1 MTNKYKKEL
10 EELKRRVYNEKSL
23 AELKRIGKLK
33 KGLLNVDQY
42 KKANKKDLVERLV
55 KGSQLSDESK
65 KVLLEI
71 AQTKDLKVN
80 ASMSKEVIL
89 QKITNPKLTDLNENR
104 LRKIAEKKGVPLRT
118 QLTNR
123 AIIQRLENPTD
134 YYTVESLKRL
144 ARSNNIDVRR
154 NISKPELINI
164 LGERNLI
171 TTTPITA
178 QESNLG
184 VLSSK
189 VPIDL
194 IRKAKKKAQSAKEAL
209 EIFKE
214 YIKNLKGYNIS
225 ANRLKKLSKQL
236 ERKEKK
242 ATEEKDRIFT
252 PIIEASAF
260 KNYTNQYV
268 MYNTKANY
276 EPIEFLEYAKPA
288 ILNIFNSNRNIKTIL
303 YLHCLMQNIQSIIPV
318 EFAFHSK
325 DLKLVLEGTDISE
338 LYNEMADEIEEEIQK
353 VENSEGSG
361 YTFVKVIKLVLH
373 TTKWEPIYGSSYIPL
388 DPYLANKKAIIN
400 MKNEDD
406 KCFMWCVLRALYPK
420 DKNAERIDK
429 DLKSKQ
435 DNINMKG
442 ICYPVSL
449 KAIDHFEHLNPN
461 ISISVLGYNKEDR
474 VFPLRISKYT
484 GCDYDIV
491 LLLLKEAEKGESGE
505 IKEKTHYTLV
515 KNKSALIASQINS
528 HEHKRH
534 LCLNC
539 FNSFNSPET
548 LEKHKEY
555 CYENESIKTNM
566 PSPNTY
572 LRFKNFLYS
581 EKAPFAVYADFESLI
596 KPLDNCDPDPNKSY
610 TKKYQKHEPIS
621 FSYYIAVNGVFK
633 PVLRK
638 YTKTKPEDADAMD
651 VFIKWL
657 EEDVKA
663 IANIEEK
670 EMIFTEEDRK
680 HFNNAS
686 DCWICGEELG
696 NDRVRDHCHFTGRY
710 RGPAHNRCNLKYRK
724 PKNISVF
731 FHNLSGYDSHLF
743 IKKLG
748 TPNKNENIDCIP
760 NNEEKYISFSKT
772 IVTGQYTNKKGEIK
786 DKTFKIVF
794 KDSLKFMSSSLGALV
809 NNLPKDAFKNL
820 LKYFTPKQAEILKQ
834 KGFYPYEYMDSEE
847 KFNDTKLPPREAFY
861 SKLSGKGITE
871 KDYKHAGDVW
881 NSFKMKTFLEYHE
894 LYNITDVL
902 LLADVFENFRD
913 LCLKIYGLD
922 PVYYFTA
929 PGLAWDACLKITSI
943 DLELLSDP
951 NMLLMFEKGIRGGI
965 SIISNRYGKANNK
978 YLRKGYNKNL
988 PSKYLMYLDANN
1000 LYGCAMSEKL
1010 PTHGF
1015 KWLSGGEM
1023 KKLFNNRVI
1032 QVWEKI
1038 PCILEV
1044 DLEYP
1049 ENLHDLHNDYPFC
1062 PEKVKCKNG
1071 VEKLIPNLNDKTK
1084 YIIHYKNLIQCL
1096 RAGMKLKKIHRGIK
1110 FVESEWM
1117 KPYIDK
1123 NTNLRA
1129 KAKNNFEKDF
1139 FKLMNNS
1146 VFGKTMENIRN
1157 RVDVKLV
1164 NTKEKLRKLVAKPNF
1179 KGRKIFN
1186 ENLVSVHMKKTSL
1199 TMNKPIYLGMCILDL
1214 SKIIMFDFHY
1224 NYIKSKYVDK
1234 AKLLFTDTDSLMYEI
1249 ETEDFY
1255 KDIAGDV
1262 KNKFD
1267 TSDYPE
1273 NHPSGIPTGEN
1284 KKVLGMMKDEAAG
1297 KIIKE
1302 FVGLRSKLYSFV
1314 MDDGGEIK
1322 KCKGIKKQVVESS
1335 IRHEHYKT
1343 CLTTGKELLRKQNIL
1358 RSYEHEVYTEEVNKV
1373 ALSALDDKR
1382 YILSDGMDT
1391 LALGHYKIQQ
1401 GDYRRETDSKN
1412 LSQFPPPLNSLNDAR
1427 QDDRRIK

>member
-1 MTNKYKKEL
+1 MTNK
-10 EELKRRVYNEKSL
+10 
-23 AELKRIGKLK
+23 
-33 KGLLNVDQY
+33 
-42 KKANKKDLVERLV
+42 
-55 KGSQLSDESK
+55 
-65 KVLLEI
+65 
-71 AQTKDLKVN
+71 
-80 ASMSKEVIL
+80 
-89 QKITNPKLTDLNENR
+89 
-104 LRKIAEKKGVPLRT
+104 
-118 QLTNR
+118 

-144 ARSNNIDVRR
+144 ARSKNIDVRR

-171 TTTPITA
+171 TTKPITV

-184 VLSSK
+184 FFEQII
-189 VPIDL
+189 PIPL
-194 IRKAKKKAQSAKEAL
+194 IESGKKKARSAKEAL
-209 EIFKE
+209 E
-214 YIKNLKGYNIS
+214 NLKVYIESLKLYDIS

-242 ATEEKDRIFT
+242 EKEERDKIFT
-252 PIIEASAF
+252 PILEASAF
-260 KNYTNQYV
+260 KNYTNQYGI
-268 MYNTKANY
+268 YNNIKAPY
-276 EPIEFLEYAKPA
+276 TPKEFLEYAKPA
-288 ILNIFNSNRNIKTIL
+288 ILDIFKSNRNIKTML
-303 YLHCLMQNIQSIIPV
+303 YLHCIMSRDSGYNENDEGYDDVRDGRRRSIAK
-318 EFAFHSK
+318 FAFHSK
-325 DLKLVLEGTDISE
+325 GLKLVLEGTDISK

-353 VENSEGSG
+353 VNEEEGSG
-361 YTFVKVIKLVLH
+361 WTLVGVISLVLH
-373 TTKWEPIYGSSYIPL
+373 VTKWEPIYGSSYIPL
-388 DPYLANKKAIIN
+388 DPYIANKKAIIN

-435 DNINMKG
+435 DIINMKG

-491 LLLLKEAEKGESGE
+491 LLLLKEAEKGENGE

-539 FNSFNSPET
+539 FNSFNTSES
-548 LEKHKEY
+548 LNKHKEY
-555 CYENESIKTNM
+555 CYENNSVKITM
-566 PSPNTY
+566 PPQNTY
-572 LRFKNFLYS
+572 LRFKNFHHS

-621 FSYYIAVNGVFK
+621 FSYYIAVNGDFFK

-651 VFIKWL
+651 IFIKWL
-657 EEDVKA
+657 EEDVKD
-663 IANIEEK
+663 IANIEPK
-670 EMIFTEEDRK
+670 EMIFTEEDIK

-710 RGPAHNRCNLKYRK
+710 RGPAHNSCNLKYRK

-743 IKKLG
+743 IKKIG

-772 IVTGQYTNKKGEIK
+772 IVTGQYTNKKGEVK

-794 KDSLKFMSSSLGALV
+794 KDSLKFMSSSLEALV

-820 LKYFTPKQAEILKQ
+820 IKYFTPKQAEILKQ

-881 NSFKMKTFLEYHE
+881 NSFKMKTFKEYHE

-929 PGLAWDACLKITSI
+929 PGLAWDACLKITDI

-965 SIISNRYGKANNK
+965 SIISNRYGEANNK
-978 YLRKGYNKNL
+978 YMRKGFNKNK

-1000 LYGCAMSEKL
+1000 LYGCGMSEKL

-1015 KWLSGGEM
+1015 KWLSCGEM
-1023 KKLFNNRVI
+1023 EKLFNNRVI

-1062 PEKVKCKNG
+1062 PERVKCKNG

-1096 RAGMKLKKIHRGIK
+1096 RAGIKLKKIHRGIK
-1110 FVESEWM
+1110 FEESEWM

-1129 KAKNNFEKDF
+1129 MAKNNFEKDF

-1164 NTKEKLRKLVAKPNF
+1164 NTKEKLRKLVAKPNL
-1179 KGRKIFN
+1179 KSPPKIFN
-1186 ENLVSVHMKKTSL
+1186 ENLVSVHMRKTSL
-1199 TMNKPIYLGMCILDL
+1199 LMNKPIYLGMCILDL

-1224 NYIKSKYVDK
+1224 NYIKSKYADK
-1234 AKLLFTDTDSLMYEI
+1234 AKLLFTDTESLMYEI

-1255 KDIAGDV
+1255 KDISGDV
-1262 KNKFD
+1262 KDKFD

-1284 KKVLGMMKDEAAG
+1284 KKVLGMMKDEVAG

-1314 MDDGGEIK
+1314 MDDGVETK
-1322 KCKGIKKQVVESS
+1322 KCKGIKKQVVERS

-1391 LALGHYKIQQ
+1391 LALGHYKIK
-1401 GDYRRETDSKN
+1401 DN
-1412 LSQFPPPLNSLNDAR
+1412 
-1427 QDDRRIK
+1427 

>member
-23 AELKRIGKLK
+23 AELKRISKLK

-104 LRKIAEKKGVPLRT
+104 LRKIAEKKGIPLRT

-144 ARSNNIDVRR
+144 ARNNNIDVRR

-225 ANRLKKLSKQL
+225 ADRLKKLSKQL

-252 PIIEASAF
+252 PILEASAF

-276 EPIEFLEYAKPA
+276 EPIEFLAYAKPA
-288 ILNIFNSNRNIKTIL
+288 ILNIFKSNQNIKTML
-303 YLHCLMQNIQSIIPV
+303 YLHCLMQNIQSTTPV

-338 LYNEMADEIEEEIQK
+338 LYNGMADEIEEEIQK

-373 TTKWEPIYGSSYIPL
+373 VTKWQPLYGSSYIPL
-388 DPYLANKKAIIN
+388 DPYLTNKKAIIN

-420 DKNAERIDK
+420 DKNSERIDK

-435 DNINMKG
+435 DIINMKG

-449 KAIDHFEHLNPN
+449 NGIKRFEELNPN
-461 ISISVLGYNKEDR
+461 ISISVLGYNKEEGG
-474 VFPLRISKYT
+474 VLPLQISKHT
-484 GCDYDIV
+484 GCEYDIV
-491 LLLLKEAEKGESGE
+491 LLLLKEAVTGENGE

-515 KNKSALIASQINS
+515 KNKSALITSQKNN
-528 HEHKRH
+528 HKGKRH
-534 LCLNC
+534 VCLNC
-539 FNSFNSPET
+539 FNSFNI
-548 LEKHKEY
+548 LESLNKHKEY
-555 CYENESIKTNM
+555 CYKNKCVKTNM
-566 PSPNTY
+566 PPQNTY
-572 LRFKNFLYS
+572 LRFNKFLHS

-621 FSYYIAVNGVFK
+621 FSYYILCSIDGVYK

-638 YTKTKPEDADAMD
+638 YTQTKPEDADAMD
-651 VFIKWL
+651 IFIKWL
-657 EEDVKA
+657 EEDVKD
-663 IANIEEK
+663 IANIEVK

-686 DCWICGEELG
+686 DCWICGEKLE

-710 RGPAHNRCNLKYRK
+710 RGPAHNKCNLKYRK

-743 IKKLG
+743 IQKIG
-748 TPNKNENIDCIP
+748 CSINKNENIKCIAT
-760 NNEEKYISFSKT
+760 NEEKYISFTKT
-772 IVTGQYTNKKGEIK
+772 IVTGQYTNKKGKVK
-786 DKTFKIVF
+786 DKTFDIVF
-794 KDSLKFMSSSLGALV
+794 KDSLKFMSSSLEALV
-809 NNLPKDAFKNL
+809 NNLPAFKNL
-820 LKYFTPKQAEILKQ
+820 LNYFTPKQTELLKQ

-871 KDYKHAGDVW
+871 KDYEHAGNVW
-881 NSFKMKTFLEYHE
+881 ISFKMKTFKEYHE

-929 PGLAWDACLKITSI
+929 PQLAWDACLKMTSVK
-943 DLELLSDP
+943 LELLSDED
-951 NMLLMFEKGIRGGI
+951 MLLMIEEGIRGGI
-965 SIISNRYGKANNK
+965 SIISNRYGEANNK
-978 YLRKGYNKNL
+978 YMRKGFNKNK

-1015 KWLSGGEM
+1015 KWLLDREIG
-1023 KKLFNNRVI
+1023 KLFNNQVL

-1062 PEKVKCKNG
+1062 PERVECKNG
-1071 VEKLIPNLNDKTK
+1071 VKKLIPNLRDKTK

-1117 KPYIDK
+1117 KSYIDK

-1129 KAKNNFEKDF
+1129 MAKNNFEKDF

-1146 VFGKTMENIRN
+1146 VFGKTMENLRN
-1157 RVDVKLV
+1157 RVDVRLV

-1179 KGRKIFN
+1179 KSRKIFN
-1186 ENLVSVHMKKTSL
+1186 ENLVSVHMSKTSL
-1199 TMNKPIYLGMCILDL
+1199 LMNKPIYLGMCILDL
-1214 SKIIMFDFHY
+1214 IKIIM
-1224 NYIKSKYVDK
+1224 
-1234 AKLLFTDTDSLMYEI
+1234 
-1249 ETEDFY
+1249 
-1255 KDIAGDV
+1255 
-1262 KNKFD
+1262 
-1267 TSDYPE
+1267 
-1273 NHPSGIPTGEN
+1273 
-1284 KKVLGMMKDEAAG
+1284 
-1297 KIIKE
+1297 
-1302 FVGLRSKLYSFV
+1302 
-1314 MDDGGEIK
+1314 
-1322 KCKGIKKQVVESS
+1322 
-1335 IRHEHYKT
+1335 
-1343 CLTTGKELLRKQNIL
+1343 
-1358 RSYEHEVYTEEVNKV
+1358 
-1373 ALSALDDKR
+1373 
-1382 YILSDGMDT
+1382 
-1391 LALGHYKIQQ
+1391 
-1401 GDYRRETDSKN
+1401 
-1412 LSQFPPPLNSLNDAR
+1412 
-1427 QDDRRIK
+1427 

>member
-1 MTNKYKKEL
+1 MTNKYKKEI
-10 EELKRRVYNEKSL
+10 EEHNRRIYNKKSL
-23 AELKRIGKLK
+23 PQLKIIGKK

-42 KKANKKDLVERLV
+42 KKANKNVLIERLV
-55 KGSQLSDESK
+55 KGRQLKDESK
-65 KVLLEI
+65 NVLLEK
-71 AQTKDLKVN
+71 AQNEGLKVN
-80 ASMSKEVIL
+80 ASMSKEDIL
-89 QKITNPKLTDLNENR
+89 KKISSPKLTDLNEKR
-104 LRKIAEKKGVPLRT
+104 LRKLAEKKGIPLRS
-118 QLTNR
+118 QMTNR

-144 ARSNNIDVRR
+144 ARNNNIDVRR

-184 VLSSK
+184 VAASS
-189 VPIDL
+189 VPIEI

-209 EIFKE
+209 ENFKE
-214 YIKNLKGYNIS
+214 YIKNLKSYNIS
-225 ANRLKKLSKQL
+225 ADRLKKLAKQL
-236 ERKEKK
+236 EKKEKK
-242 ATEEKDRIFT
+242 AKEEKERIFT
-252 PIIEASAF
+252 PIREASAF

-268 MYNTKANY
+268 MYNTIKDY
-276 EPIEFLEYAKPA
+276 PPLEFLEYAKPA

-303 YLHCLMQNIQSIIPV
+303 YLHCLMIRTVPGEPAIV
-318 EFAFHSK
+318 KEFAFHSK
-325 DLKLVLEGTDISE
+325 DLKLILEGT
-338 LYNEMADEIEEEIQK
+338 NEEEVYDEMLDEIEEELQT
-353 VENSEGSG
+353 VQDAEGSG
-361 YTFVKVIKLVLH
+361 WEFLTVKKLVLH
-373 TTKWEPIYGSSYIPL
+373 TTKWEPIYGSSYIDLPEAL
-388 DPYLANKKAIIN
+388 KNKHAIIN
-400 MKNEDD
+400 MKNQDEE
-406 KCFMWCVLRALYPK
+406 CFKWCVLRALYPK
-420 DKNAERIDK
+420 NKNAERIDK

-435 DNINMKG
+435 DSINMKG
-442 ICYPVSL
+442 ICYPVNL
-449 KAIDHFEHLNPN
+449 KAIDRSEHLNPN
-461 ISISVLGYNKEDR
+461 ISISVLGYNKEER
-474 VFPLRISKYT
+474 VFPLRVSKYT

-491 LLLLKEAEKGESGE
+491 LLLLKEAAKGENGE

-515 KNKSALIASQINS
+515 KNKSALITSQINN

-539 FNSFNSPET
+539 FNSFNSPEK

-555 CYENESIKTNM
+555 CYENESVKTMM
-566 PSPNTY
+566 PPPGTY
-572 LRFKNFLYS
+572 LRFKNFFHS
-581 EKAPFAVYADFESLI
+581 EKAPFAIYADFESLI
-596 KPLDNCDPDPNKSY
+596 KPMDNCDPDPNKSY
-610 TKKYQKHEPIS
+610 TKKHQKHKPIS
-621 FSYYIAVNGVFK
+621 FSYYILCSIDGVFK

-638 YTKTKPEDADAMD
+638 YTKTNPEDAGAMD

-657 EEDVKA
+657 EEDVKT
-663 IANIEEK
+663 IANIEGK

-680 HFNNAS
+680 QFNKAS
-686 DCWICGEELG
+686 DCWICGEYLG

-710 RGPAHNRCNLKYRK
+710 RGPAHNSCNLKYRK
-724 PKNISVF
+724 PKSISVF

-772 IVTGQYTNKKGEIK
+772 IVTGQYTNKKGEVK

-847 KFNDTKLPPREAFY
+847 KFNDIKIPPREAFY
-861 SKLSGKGITE
+861 SKLSGRGITE
-871 KDYKHAGDVW
+871 KDYKHAWNVW
-881 NSFKMKTFLEYHE
+881 NSFKMKTFKEYHE

-929 PGLAWDACLKITSI
+929 PGLAWDACLKMTNI

-965 SIISNRYGKANNK
+965 SIISNRYGEANNK
-978 YLRKGYNKNL
+978 YMRKGFNKNKPL
-988 PSKYLMYLDANN
+988 KYLMYLDENN
-1000 LYGCAMSEKL
+1000 LYGCAMSMKL

-1015 KWLSGGEM
+1015 KWLTGGEM
-1023 KKLFNNRVI
+1023 EKLFNNRVI
-1032 QVWEKI
+1032 QVWEKT

-1049 ENLHDLHNDYPFC
+1049 EPLHDKHSDYPFC
-1062 PEKVKCKNG
+1062 PERVKCKNG
-1071 VEKLIPNLNDKTK
+1071 VEKLIPNLRNKTK

-1096 RAGMKLKKIHRGIK
+1096 KAGMKLKKIHRGIK

-1117 KPYIDK
+1117 KPYIEK
-1123 NTNLRA
+1123 NTNLRT

-1164 NTKEKLRKLVAKPNF
+1164 NTEEKLRKLVAKPNL
-1179 KGRKIFN
+1179 KSPPKIFS

-1199 TMNKPIYLGMCILDL
+1199 TMNKPVYLGMCILDL
-1214 SKIIMFDFHY
+1214 SKTLMYDFHY
-1224 NYIKSKYVDK
+1224 NYIKPKYGDK

-1255 KDIAGDV
+1255 KDISEDV
-1262 KNKFD
+1262 KNRFD

-1273 NHPSGIPTGEN
+1273 NHPSGIPTGIN

-1302 FVGLRSKLYSFV
+1302 FVGLRSKLYSFI
-1314 MDDGGEIK
+1314 MDDGGETK

-1358 RSYEHEVYTEEVNKV
+1358 RSYNHEVYTEEINKV

-1382 YILSDGMDT
+1382 YILSDGVHT
-1391 LALGHYKIQQ
+1391 LA
-1401 GDYRRETDSKN
+1401 
-1412 LSQFPPPLNSLNDAR
+1412 
-1427 QDDRRIK
+1427 

>member
-1 MTNKYKKEL
+1 MVK
-10 EELKRRVYNEKSL
+10 
-23 AELKRIGKLK
+23 K

-42 KKANKKDLVERLV
+42 KKANKNVLVERLV
-55 KGSQLSDESK
+55 KGRQLSDESK
-65 KVLLEI
+65 NVLLEK
-71 AQTKDLKVN
+71 AQNENLKVN
-80 ASMSKEVIL
+80 ASMSKKDIL
-89 QKITNPKLTDLNENR
+89 KKISSPKLTDLNEKR
-104 LRKIAEKKGVPLRT
+104 LRKLAEKKGIPLRS
-118 QLTNR
+118 QMTNR
-123 AIIQRLENPTD
+123 EIIQRLENPTN

-154 NISKPELINI
+154 NINKPDLINI

-184 VLSSK
+184 VLVSN
-189 VPIDL
+189 VPMEL

-209 EIFKE
+209 ENFKE
-214 YIKNLKGYNIS
+214 YIKNLKSYNIS
-225 ANRLKKLSKQL
+225 ADRLKKLTKQL

-242 ATEEKDRIFT
+242 AKEEKDRIFT

-260 KNYTNQYV
+260 RNYTNQYV
-268 MYNTKANY
+268 IYNTIANY
-276 EPIEFLEYAKPA
+276 GPTKFLEDAKPA
-288 ILNIFNSNRNIKTIL
+288 ITNIFNTNRNIKTIL
-303 YLHCLMQNIQSIIPV
+303 YLYVLMTQGEREV

-325 DLKLVLEGTDISE
+325 GLKLILMETDENEI
-338 LYNEMADEIEEEIQK
+338 YDEMAEEIIEAMIKAQD
-353 VENSEGSG
+353 VAGSG
-361 YTFVKVIKLVLH
+361 WKYIKVIKLVLH
-373 TTKWEPIYGSSYIPL
+373 TTRWEPLNGSSYIPL
-388 DPYLANKKAIIN
+388 DPYLANKKCLIN
-400 MKNEDD
+400 MQNEDD
-406 KCFMWCVLRALYPK
+406 KCFMWSVLRALYPK
-420 DKNAERIDK
+420 NNHPERIDK

-435 DNINMKG
+435 ESINMKG
-442 ICYPVSL
+442 IHYPVNL
-449 KAIDHFEHLNPN
+449 KAIDRFEIQNPN
-461 ISISVLGYNKEDR
+461 ISISVVGYNKEDL
-474 VFPLRISKYT
+474 VHPIRISKYT
-484 GCDYDIV
+484 GCDHDIV
-491 LLLLKEAEKGESGE
+491 LLFLKEAVKGENGKIE
-505 IKEKTHYTLV
+505 EKTHYTLV
-515 KNKSALIASQINS
+515 KNKSALIASQINNNKGS
-528 HEHKRH
+528 RH
-534 LCLNC
+534 ICLNC

-548 LEKHKEY
+548 LETHKEY
-555 CYENESIKTNM
+555 CYENESVKINM
-566 PSPNTY
+566 PPPGTF
-572 LRFKNFLYS
+572 LRFKNFLHS
-581 EKAPFAVYADFESLI
+581 EKAPFAIYADFESLI
-596 KPLDNCDPDPNKSY
+596 KPINNCDPDPNKSY
-610 TKKYQKHEPIS
+610 TKKHQKHEPTS
-621 FSYYIAVNGVFK
+621 FSYYINSSIDGVYK
-633 PVLRK
+633 SILRK
-638 YTKTKPEDADAMD
+638 YTKTKEEDADAMD

-657 EEDVKA
+657 EGDVKD
-663 IANIEEK
+663 IANIK
-670 EMIFTEEDRK
+670 PKQMIFTEEDRK
-680 HFNNAS
+680 QFNKAS
-686 DCWICGEELG
+686 DCWICGEYLG

-710 RGPAHNRCNLKYRK
+710 RGSAHNSCNLKYRK

-743 IKKLG
+743 IKKIG
-748 TPNKNENIDCIP
+748 SSNKKENIDCIP

-834 KGFYPYEYMDSEE
+834 KGFYPYEYMNSEE

-871 KDYKHAGDVW
+871 KDYKHAWNVW
-881 NSFKMKTFLEYHE
+881 NTFKMKTFKEYHE

-913 LCLKIYGLD
+913 ICLENYGLD

-929 PGLAWDACLKITSI
+929 PGLAWDACLKITNI

-965 SIISNRYGKANNK
+965 SIISNRYGEANNK
-978 YLRKGYNKNL
+978 YMGRGFNKNK
-988 PSKYLMYLDANN
+988 PSKYLMYLDENN

-1015 KWLSGGEM
+1015 KWLTGGEM
-1023 KKLFNNRVI
+1023 
-1032 QVWEKI
+1032 EKI
-1038 PCILEV
+1038 YENRHNLNKMPCILEV

-1049 ENLHDLHNDYPFC
+1049 ENLHDLHNDYPLC

-1071 VEKLIPNLNDKTK
+1071 VEKLIPNLRDKKK
-1084 YIIHYKNLIQCL
+1084 YVIHYKNLIQCL
-1096 RAGMKLKKIHRGIK
+1096 DMGLKITRIHRGIK

-1139 FKLMNNS
+1139 YKLMNNS

-1164 NTKEKLRKLVAKPNF
+1164 NTKEKLSKLVAKPNF
-1179 KGRKIFN
+1179 KSRKIFN

-1199 TMNKPIYLGMCILDL
+1199 TMIKPVYLGMCILDL
-1214 SKIIMFDFHY
+1214 SKTIMYDFHY
-1224 NYIKSKYVDK
+1224 QYIKSKYGDK
-1234 AKLLFTDTDSLMYEI
+1234 AKLLFSDTDSLMYEI
-1249 ETEDFY
+1249 QTEDFY
-1255 KDIAGDV
+1255 KDISGDV

-1273 NHPSGIPTGEN
+1273 NHPSGIPTGIN

-1302 FVGLRSKLYSFV
+1302 FVGLRAKLYSFI

-1335 IRHEHYKT
+1335 ISHEDYKT
-1343 CLTTGKELLRKQNIL
+1343 CLLTGKEQLRKQNIL
-1358 RSYEHEVYTEEVNKV
+1358 RSYNHEVYTEEVNKV

-1382 YILSDGMDT
+1382 YILKDGVHT
-1391 LALGHYKIQQ
+1391 LAWGHYKIK
-1401 GDYRRETDSKN
+1401 DN
-1412 LSQFPPPLNSLNDAR
+1412 
-1427 QDDRRIK
+1427 